1 MKTYKTIRKLFDKEN
16 LFWKDDI
23 ELNLKYV
30 RVMEICLVDFVK
42 INGWASLNDAY
53 DSLGIPRTT
62 EGQKLGWTDDTMKE
76 DLFTVYCIDGD
87 PDLIIEFKDL
97 TELF

>member
-16 LFWKDDI
+16 LFWKDNI
-23 ELNLKYV
+23 ELNLRYV

-42 INGWASLNDAY
+42 INGWGSLNDAY
-53 DSLGIPRTT
+53 DFLGFPRTI

-76 DLFTVYCIDGD
+76 DLFNVYYTDGD
-87 PDLIIEFKDL
+87 PDLIIEFRDL